1 MLIIQHFIV
10 LRVLLKFYKWILQKL
25 NSWVNLQPTLNIVCC
40 FVDLFTSMIYMY
52 PMKNRGLL
60 AKKKKKKK
68 TALFYEDIKNK
79 RSGRMKLQTDQE
91 FQVTNIKN

>member
-1 MLIIQHFIV
+1 
-10 LRVLLKFYKWILQKL
+10 
-25 NSWVNLQPTLNIVCC
+25 
-40 FVDLFTSMIYMY
+40 MIYMY
-52 PMKNRGLL
+52 PMKNIGLL
-60 AKKKKKKK
+60 AKKKKKKKK